1 MEELLKN
8 HGLKVTTHRLEILNV
23 LNELLLNAT
32 VKNIIDKTDM
42 DVSTVYR
49 TLKTL
54 EDNNII
60 DKTIVNDEVV
70 YTIKEEHRHYIKCIK
85 CNKVTEI
92 DECPFDVSNNI
103 EGYKIVS
110 HSLMIDGICD
120 NCQK

>member
-32 VKNIIDKTDM
+32 VKNIIGKTDM

-60 DKTIVNDEVV
+60 DKTIINDAVV

>member
-1 MEELLKN
+1 MEALLKN
-8 HGLKVTTHRLEILNV
+8 HGLKVTTHRLEILNI

-32 VKNIIDKTDM
+32 VKNIIDKTNM

>member
-1 MEELLKN
+1 MEELLRN

-32 VKNIIDKTDM
+32 VKNIIDKTNM

>member
-32 VKNIIDKTDM
+32 VKNIIDKTNM

-49 TLKTL
+49 TIKTL

>member
-1 MEELLKN
+1 LLS
-8 HGLKVTTHRLEILNV
+8 GLGFFDQSL
-23 LNELLLNAT
+23 
-32 VKNIIDKTDM
+32 
-42 DVSTVYR
+42 
-49 TLKTL
+49 
-54 EDNNII
+54 
-60 DKTIVNDEVV
+60 TIEYDEQ
-70 YTIKEEHRHYIKCIK
+70 KKCIK

>member
-8 HGLKVTTHRLEILNV
+8 HGLKVTTHRLEILNI

-32 VKNIIDKTDM
+32 VKNIIDKTNM

>member
-32 VKNIIDKTDM
+32 VKNIIDKTNM